1 MDAIVLAGGR
11 GKRLGRVGELAHK
24 GVLVFQGKSLL
35 EHVLENL
42 LHSQH
47 ITKVIILTGH
57 RGDDIHAVVDCHF
70 SSYLE
75 CQRLQILD
83 SPNVCGSFSRLAFA
97 LSLLGSNHGYYV
109 CGVDCWIPLSALV
122 KFWDFLKDNHN
133 YSSLLL
139 SPYLEIAPTHGLV
152 SLNENSLVTNYVC
165 GNDQLTISTKK
176 AYLVD
181 VGVRYFCSEMCEEI
195 INTKFFSGQYML
207 NFLAEVAPKNQR
219 FLGCLFFEPWR
230 HFATI
235 HDFHSSRSL
244 LPL

>member
-1 MDAIVLAGGR
+1 MDAIVLAGGK
-11 GKRLGRVGELAHK
+11 GKRLGRVGKFAHK
-24 GVLVFQGKSLL
+24 GILVFQAKSLL
-35 EHVLENL
+35 KHVLENL
-42 LHSQH
+42 LHSKH

-57 RGDDIHAVVDCHF
+57 RGADIHAVADCHF

-83 SPNVCGSFSRLAFA
+83 FPDICGSFSRLAFA
-97 LSLLGSNHGYYV
+97 LSLLGSNQGYYV
-109 CGVDCWIPLSALV
+109 CGVDSWIPLSALV
-122 KFWDFLKDNHN
+122 RFWDFLRKNHGC
-133 YSSLLL
+133 SSLLL

-152 SLNENSLVTNYVC
+152 NLNEGGLVTNYVC
-165 GNDQLTISTKK
+165 DNDQFAISTKK
-176 AYLVD
+176 ECLVD

-207 NFLAEVAPKNQR
+207 NFLAEVVPKNQR

-235 HDFHSSRSL
+235 QDFHSSRSL
-244 LPL
+244 LHS